1 LAIEAECDQHAFS
14 RLPREGVPFSE
25 YVALSLGEARSG
37 VATMR
42 RSKLARIGLA
52 FACILFSTPI
62 AATELA
68 GPSATELIE
77 GLLSGRAPVGGP
89 FELTDQAGHRRTD
102 VDFRGKLVVLY
113 FGYTS
118 CPDVCPTEL
127 QSISLALDKLGSAA
141 EAVQPLFITVDPE
154 RDTPARLAG
163 FVSSFHPR
171 LIGLTGPLADIRKT
185 TTAYRTFF
193 AKNDAT
199 TPGDYSVD
207 HTGFIYL
214 VGKDGRYVGFLPPGL
229 APDAIADAIRTRLE
243 PE

>member
-1 LAIEAECDQHAFS
+1 L
-14 RLPREGVPFSE
+14 
-25 YVALSLGEARSG
+25 ALSGGEARSS
-37 VATMR
+37 VTMAR
-42 RSKLARIGLA
+42 RSNLSRIWLGLA
-52 FACILFSTPI
+52 CVLFSAPI
-62 AATELA
+62 AANESVE
-68 GPSATELIE
+68 PSATELIE

-89 FELTDQAGHRRTD
+89 FELTDQTGHRRTD
-102 VDFRGKLVVLY
+102 ADFRGKLVVLY
-113 FGYTS
+113 FGYTY

-127 QSISLALDKLGSAA
+127 QSISLALDKLGTAA

-154 RDTPARLAG
+154 RDTPARLAD

-185 TTAYRTFF
+185 ATAYRTFF
-193 AKNDAT
+193 VKNDAM

-214 VGKDGRYVGFLPPGL
+214 VGKDGHYLGYLPPGL
-229 APDAIADAIRTRLE
+229 APDAIADAIRSRLG